1 MGRLSSLF
9 TSKKSRAKKE
19 TQRVAAQK
27 RATAIASSEERK
39 RRKRM
44 AKREE
49 TDRMGTSPKN
59 NSRDDAEAAVREG
72 QFESINVHAT
82 DSRMYVQPHGG
93 RRRTRHIKRKTHKR
107 RRTIH
112 NRR

>member
-39 RRKRM
+39 RR
-44 AKREE
+44 
-49 TDRMGTSPKN
+49 
-59 NSRDDAEAAVREG
+59 
-72 QFESINVHAT
+72 
-82 DSRMYVQPHGG
+82 
-93 RRRTRHIKRKTHKR
+93 
-107 RRTIH
+107 
-112 NRR
+112 